1 MEIPS
6 STAGTAAASSAAKDR
21 IGLADDFDSFLQLL
35 TTQLKNQ
42 DPLAPLDANQ
52 FTQQLVQFSA
62 VEQAIK
68 TNDALGRL
76 LATMR
81 GDQIAR
87 SVDYLGAEVEAEGQ
101 TIRLGEGGPARV
113 RYRLDQ
119 SAAQVRIEIYDGAGR
134 LVATRQ
140 GETGAGS
147 HSLDWNGAGPERR
160 AAARRPLPGRGRR
173 ERCRG
178 PGGAG
183 HDHDPRHGRRR
194 RDRWRPPHAVDRRR
208 ADAAGLDHLD
218 PPPAGERL
226 SARAPSPQEQRGANA
241 RPFGEEIAM
250 SLFGSLFSAV
260 SGLSA
265 QSQAMGMISDN
276 VSNVNTVSYKA
287 AVAQFSTLVTRSAA
301 SATYSPG
308 GVQASTLYRINQQGL
323 IQASSSPTDVAID
336 GSGFFVVNSRA
347 DGSGEQLYT
356 RAGSFE
362 QDFLGNLVNDGGFYL
377 QGWALDANEE
387 IININQVGTVNV
399 QVINGLAAA
408 TTDVELGANLNA
420 TQTAFAGVYAA
431 GDLAD
436 YADSGG
442 VTGVQPHMVRS
453 VQVFDS
459 LGAAHNVEIA
469 FLKDAAANTWSVEIY
484 ADSAEVEVGDHP
496 AGLLA
501 SGTITFNGDGTLAST
516 AITPNYPAATL
527 GAPIGINWLDSSGP
541 SDSSITLDL
550 GTIDSASGLSQFAS
564 DYNVAFVIQNG
575 AEVGDLNGVTIDD
588 EGFVI
593 ATFTNGAT
601 QKIYKLPLATF
612 ANPLALDPRTGNVF
626 VQTAASGEFNLR
638 SAGEGGAGVVS
649 PSALE
654 AANVDLADEF
664 TKMIVTQRAY
674 SANARIITTAD
685 EMLDE
690 LIRISR

>member
-1 MEIPS
+1 
-6 STAGTAAASSAAKDR
+6 
-21 IGLADDFDSFLQLL
+21 
-35 TTQLKNQ
+35 
-42 DPLAPLDANQ
+42 
-52 FTQQLVQFSA
+52 
-62 VEQAIK
+62 
-68 TNDALGRL
+68 
-76 LATMR
+76 
-81 GDQIAR
+81 
-87 SVDYLGAEVEAEGQ
+87 
-101 TIRLGEGGPARV
+101 
-113 RYRLDQ
+113 
-119 SAAQVRIEIYDGAGR
+119 
-134 LVATRQ
+134 
-140 GETGAGS
+140 
-147 HSLDWNGAGPERR
+147 
-160 AAARRPLPGRGRR
+160 
-173 ERCRG
+173 
-178 PGGAG
+178 
-183 HDHDPRHGRRR
+183 
-194 RDRWRPPHAVDRRR
+194 
-208 ADAAGLDHLD
+208 
-218 PPPAGERL
+218 
-226 SARAPSPQEQRGANA
+226 
-241 RPFGEEIAM
+241 
-250 SLFGSLFSAV
+250 
-260 SGLSA
+260 
-265 QSQAMGMISDN
+265 
-276 VSNVNTVSYKA
+276 
-287 AVAQFSTLVTRSAA
+287 
-301 SATYSPG
+301 
-308 GVQASTLYRINQQGL
+308 
-323 IQASSSPTDVAID
+323 
-336 GSGFFVVNSRA
+336 
-347 DGSGEQLYT
+347 
-356 RAGSFE
+356 
-362 QDFLGNLVNDGGFYL
+362 
-377 QGWALDANEE
+377 
-387 IININQVGTVNV
+387 
-399 QVINGLAAA
+399 
-408 TTDVELGANLNA
+408 
-420 TQTAFAGVYAA
+420 
-431 GDLAD
+431 
-436 YADSGG
+436 
-442 VTGVQPHMVRS
+442 MVRS

-527 GAPIGINWLDSSGP
+527 GAPIGVNWLDTSGP